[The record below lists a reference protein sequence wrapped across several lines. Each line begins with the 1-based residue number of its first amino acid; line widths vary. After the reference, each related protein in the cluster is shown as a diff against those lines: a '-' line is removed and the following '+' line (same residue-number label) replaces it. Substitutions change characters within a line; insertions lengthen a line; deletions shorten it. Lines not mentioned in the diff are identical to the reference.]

1 MITWQEEVILHL
13 HKHTHKYTQVRWP
26 GQSEEDSEGNQICLF
41 FRQHQ
46 NVFTWNLLWLFFT
59 FFFICFAVTCVLV
72 SVQYWCLCCKQQ
84 CSLTDKSVF
93 DRDQTDQSCIYQK
106 WLNQHM
112 ATTVAKRNIHS
123 LLTELAFGECWSS
136 FFSVVWLLPSFNLT
150 ISPCLP
156 SLRLWR
162 HTAASLSFFVPH
174 FQHLRPDSSTDWH
187 LQSSFFL
194 QLSLRTPEKLEE
206 LQYFYVQTLCRL
218 WY

>member
-46 NVFTWNLLWLFFT
+46 NAFTWNLLWLFIL
-59 FFFICFAVTCVLV
+59 FFNMFCSNVCSSICPVIISMLQTAVF
-72 SVQYWCLCCKQQ
+72 SYWQVCFWQR
-84 CSLTDKSVF
+84 SN
-93 DRDQTDQSCIYQK
+93 RPSCIYQK

-136 FFSVVWLLPSFNLT
+136 FFSVVWLLPSCNLT

-187 LQSSFFL
+187 QQSSFFL